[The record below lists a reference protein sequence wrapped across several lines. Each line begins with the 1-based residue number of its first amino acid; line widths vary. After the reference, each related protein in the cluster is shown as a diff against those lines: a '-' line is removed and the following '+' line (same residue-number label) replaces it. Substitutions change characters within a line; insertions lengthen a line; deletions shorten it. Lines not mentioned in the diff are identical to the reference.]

1 VTARSILK
9 EGIMNHLRIAL
20 ALVLAA
26 LLAWPAGA
34 LAQEYRIGFVAAI
47 TGPASSLGVPERD
60 VAVMIQKELEAQGGI
75 AGPDGKKVPVRI
87 IIHDDESKA
96 DTTVRVVKKLIAE
109 DRVHVVIASS
119 QSPTSLAVVPVAT
132 EARVPLISMASSHAI
147 VTPVKDRFW
156 VFKTPQSNIHVSTH
170 QVKYLK
176 AKRLTR
182 IASLYVND
190 AFGED
195 SRRGLAATIK
205 DSGIEI
211 IYEDKFEHT
220 DKDMTPQLTKVK
232 ASGAQAL
239 VVHAIPPAASIITKQ
254 FRDLGLTI
262 PLIHNHGVGNRP
274 FIDLSGGAADGVIF
288 PIGKMLVAES
298 LPDADPQKKVLLDFI
313 AWYEKGTGKPRS
325 TFAGHAWDALQMS
338 FMAFAKVP
346 PAAPLDQA
354 RARVRDELEKIRNF
368 AGTGGIFNMSAEDHV
383 GLDERSMVLV
393 RIEGGQWKYLPPEK
407 W

>member
-1 VTARSILK
+1 MSRARVALIF
-9 EGIMNHLRIAL
+9 IL
-20 ALVLAA
+20 ALT
-26 LLAWPAGA
+26 LAWPLAAG
-34 LAQEYRIGFVAAI
+34 AQEYRIGFVSAI

-60 VAVMIQKELEAQGGI
+60 VAVMIQKELEAKGGI
-75 AGPDGKKVPVRI
+75 AGPDGKKYPVKI
-87 IIHDDESKA
+87 LIHDDESKA
-96 DTTVRVVKKLIAE
+96 DTTVRLVKKLIAE
-109 DRVHVVIASS
+109 DKVHVVIASS
-119 QSPTSLAVVPVAT
+119 QSPTSLAVALADWFK
-132 EARVPLISMASSHAI
+132 EAKVPLISMASSHAI
-147 VTPVKDRFW
+147 VTPVKERFW

-176 AKRLTR
+176 AKRLTK

-195 SRRGLAATIK
+195 SRRGLTATIK

-211 IYEDKFEHT
+211 VYEDKFEHT

-239 VVHAIPPAASIITKQ
+239 VVHAIPPSASIITKQ
-254 FRDLGLTI
+254 FRDLGLTM
-262 PLIHNHGVGNRP
+262 PLIHNHGVGNKP
-274 FIDLSGGAADGVIF
+274 FIDLAGGAADGVIF
-288 PIGKMLVAES
+288 PIGKMLVAET
-298 LPDADPQKKVLLDFI
+298 LPAADPQKKVLLDFV

-338 FMAFAKVP
+338 FMAFAKVS
-346 PAAPLDQA
+346 AMPLEQA
-354 RARVRDELEKIRNF
+354 RARIRDELEKVKNF
-368 AGTGGIFNMSAEDHV
+368 AGTGGIFTMSPEDHV

-393 RIEGGQWKYLPPEK
+393 RIEGGAWKYFPPEK

>member
-1 VTARSILK
+1 MSQPRVALILVS
-9 EGIMNHLRIAL
+9 
-20 ALVLAA
+20 ALVLMLPLAA
-26 LLAWPAGA
+26 G
-34 LAQEYRIGFVAAI
+34 AQEYRVGFVSAI

-60 VAVMIQKELEAQGGI
+60 VAVMIQKDLDAAGGI
-75 AGPDGKKVPVRI
+75 SGPDGKKHPVKI
-87 IIHDDESKA
+87 LIFDDESKA
-96 DTTVRVVKKLIAE
+96 DTTVRLAKKLIAE
-109 DRVHVVIASS
+109 DKVHVLIASS

-147 VTPVKDRFW
+147 VTPVKERFW

-176 AKRLTR
+176 AKGFKK

-195 SRRGLAATIK
+195 SRRGLATMIK
-205 DSGIEI
+205 DSGIEVV
-211 IYEDKFEHT
+211 YEDKFEQS

-262 PLIHNHGVGNRP
+262 PLIHNHGVGNKP

-298 LPDADPQKKVLLDFI
+298 LADADPQKRALLDFV

-325 TFAGHAWDALQMS
+325 TFAGHAWDALQM
-338 FMAFAKVP
+338 AFRAFGKVDP
-346 PAAPLDQA
+346 MTPLDQA
-354 RARVRDELEKIRNF
+354 RAKVRDELEKTKGF
-368 AGTGGIFNMSAEDHV
+368 AGTGGIFDMSAEDHV

-393 RIEGGQWKYLPPEK
+393 RVEGGAWKYLPPEK

>member
-1 VTARSILK
+1 MSRTRVALIF
-9 EGIMNHLRIAL
+9 ML
-20 ALVLAA
+20 ALTLA
-26 LLAWPAGA
+26 LPLGA
-34 LAQEYRIGFVAAI
+34 MAQEYRIGFVAAI

-60 VAVMIQKELEAQGGI
+60 VAVMIQKELEAKGGI
-75 AGPDGKKVPVRI
+75 TGPDGKTYPVKI

-109 DRVHVVIASS
+109 DKVHVVIASS
-119 QSPTSLAVVPVAT
+119 QSPTSLAVVPLAT
-132 EARVPLISMASSHAI
+132 EAKVPLISMASSHAI
-147 VTPVKDRFW
+147 VTPVKERFW

-176 AKRLTR
+176 AKRYSK

-195 SRRGLAATIK
+195 SRRGLATMIK

-211 IYEDKFEHT
+211 VYEDKFEHT

-239 VVHAIPPAASIITKQ
+239 IVHAIPPSASIITKQ

-262 PLIHNHGVGNRP
+262 PLIHNHGVGNKP
-274 FIDLSGGAADGVIF
+274 FIDLAGGAADGVIF
-288 PIGKMLVAES
+288 PIGKMLVAET
-298 LPDADPQKKVLLDFI
+298 LPDADPQKKVLLDFV

-338 FMAFAKVP
+338 FMAFSKVS
-346 PAAPLDQA
+346 PALALDDA
-354 RARVRDELEKIRNF
+354 RARARDEIEKVKNF
-368 AGTGGIFNMSAEDHV
+368 VGTGGIFSISPENHV

-393 RIEGGQWKYLPPEK
+393 RIEGGAWKYLPPEK

>member
-1 VTARSILK
+1 
-9 EGIMNHLRIAL
+9 MAL
-20 ALVLAA
+20 AVALAR
-26 LLAWPAGA
+26 PGT
-34 LAQEYRIGFVAAI
+34 AQEYRVGFVAAI

-60 VAVMIQKELEAQGGI
+60 VAVLIQRELDAKGGVP
-75 AGPDGKKVPVRI
+75 GPDGRRHPVRI

-96 DTTVRVVKKLIAE
+96 DTTVRVVKKLIGE
-109 DRVHVVIASS
+109 DQVHVVIASS

-147 VTPVKDRFW
+147 VTPVKERFW
-156 VFKTPQSNIHVSTH
+156 VFKTPQSNIHVAVH

-176 AKRLTR
+176 AKRLTK

-195 SRRGLAATIK
+195 SRRGLAALVR
-205 DSGIEI
+205 DAGIEVV
-211 IYEDKFEHT
+211 YEDKFEHT
-220 DKDMTPQLTKVK
+220 DKDMTPQLTRVR

-239 VVHAIPPAASIITKQ
+239 VVHAIPPAASVITKQ

-274 FIDLSGGAADGVIF
+274 FIDLAGGAAEGVIF

-298 LPDADPQKKVLLDFI
+298 LPDTDPQKKVLLDFV

-325 TFAGHAWDALQMS
+325 TFAGHAWDALQM
-338 FMAFAKVP
+338 AFLAFGKV
-346 PAAPLDQA
+346 APTTPLGEA
-354 RARVRDELEKIRNF
+354 RARIRDELERVTNF
-368 AGTGGIFNMSAEDHV
+368 VGTGGIFNMSPEDHV

-393 RIEGGQWKYLPPEK
+393 RIEGGRWVYFPPER

>member
-1 VTARSILK
+1 LI
-9 EGIMNHLRIAL
+9 
-20 ALVLAA
+20 
-26 LLAWPAGA
+26 
-34 LAQEYRIGFVAAI
+34 F
-47 TGPASSLGVPERD
+47 
-60 VAVMIQKELEAQGGI
+60 
-75 AGPDGKKVPVRI
+75 
-87 IIHDDESKA
+87 DDESKA
-96 DTTVRVVKKLIAE
+96 DTTVRLAKKLIAE
-109 DRVHVVIASS
+109 DKVHVLIASS

-147 VTPVKDRFW
+147 VTPVKERFW

-176 AKRLTR
+176 AKGFKK

-195 SRRGLAATIK
+195 SRRGLATMIK
-205 DSGIEI
+205 DSGIEVV
-211 IYEDKFEHT
+211 YEDKFEQS

-262 PLIHNHGVGNRP
+262 PLIHNHGVGNKP

-298 LPDADPQKKVLLDFI
+298 LADADPQKRALLDFV

-325 TFAGHAWDALQMS
+325 TFAGHAWDALQM
-338 FMAFAKVP
+338 AFRAFGKVDP
-346 PAAPLDQA
+346 MTPLDQA
-354 RARVRDELEKIRNF
+354 RAKVRDELEKTKGF
-368 AGTGGIFNMSAEDHV
+368 AGTGGIFDMSAEDHV

-393 RIEGGQWKYLPPEK
+393 RVEGGAWKYLPPEK

>member
-1 VTARSILK
+1 MSQPRVALILVS
-9 EGIMNHLRIAL
+9 
-20 ALVLAA
+20 ALVLMLPLAA
-26 LLAWPAGA
+26 GG
-34 LAQEYRIGFVAAI
+34 QEYRVGFVSAI

-60 VAVMIQKELEAQGGI
+60 VAVMIQKDLDAAGGVS
-75 AGPDGKKVPVRI
+75 GPDGKKHPVKI
-87 IIHDDESKA
+87 LIFDDESKA
-96 DTTVRVVKKLIAE
+96 DTTVRLAKKLIAE
-109 DRVHVVIASS
+109 DKVHVLIASS

-147 VTPVKDRFW
+147 VTPVKERFW

-176 AKRLTR
+176 AKGFKK

-195 SRRGLAATIK
+195 SRRGLATMIK
-205 DSGIEI
+205 DSGIEVV
-211 IYEDKFEHT
+211 YEDKFEQS

-262 PLIHNHGVGNRP
+262 PLIHNHGVGNKP

-298 LPDADPQKKVLLDFI
+298 LADADPQKRALLDFV

-325 TFAGHAWDALQMS
+325 TFAGHAWDALQM
-338 FMAFAKVP
+338 AFRAFGKVDP
-346 PAAPLDQA
+346 MTPLDQA
-354 RARVRDELEKIRNF
+354 RAKVRDELEKTKGF
-368 AGTGGIFNMSAEDHV
+368 AGTGGIFDMSAEDHV

-393 RIEGGQWKYLPPEK
+393 RVEGGAWKYLPPEK